1 MSLTVYTSR
10 DKVPNNIPVVNN
22 NDVYFVGYS
31 NIPNDT
37 ITSRILKEVDGAK
50 RVSDTLFESKFVEG
64 MSLSK
69 DMLSTGAK
77 TLLNITQHHNKCFST
92 IECGDNALMFLQ
104 HLTTGYALVE
114 VCCVPFV
121 DDPKC
126 DIVVD
131 GRLFTDFNEAVDC
144 MFHGGYYDENY

>member
-10 DKVPNNIPVVNN
+10 DKVPDHIHVVDN
-22 NDVYFVGYS
+22 NDVYFIGYS
-31 NIPNDT
+31 DIPDDT
-37 ITSRILKEVDGAK
+37 VTSQILKDVDGVR
-50 RVSDTLFESKFVEG
+50 RVSDNSFESKFAKG

-77 TLLNITQHHNKCFST
+77 TLLNITQHPNKCFST
-92 IECGDNALMFLQ
+92 IDCGQNALMCLK

-114 VCCVPFV
+114 ICYVPCV

-131 GRLFTDFNEAVDC
+131 GKLFTDFNEAVDC
-144 MFHGGYYDENY
+144 ISHGGYYEED